1 MKYEDDWAE
10 NNILQVYKGK
20 EDIPDPHKVGF
31 GVELI
36 PWQFRVSLVYRNFF
50 VRVIIVRII
59 IIIRLWLV
67 HHFFQLSILYVNFDL
82 IETKAQENKHPDL
95 RPEVFNALTTFF
107 LVHFFP
113 GFMQVRSLFHE
124 SGHFYA
130 ISPLLCYFVVLETF
144 LTLLFQDVAS
154 WSSVLIAL
162 SICLS

>member
-36 PWQFRVSLVYRNFF
+36 PWQFRVSLGYRNFF
-50 VRVIIVRII
+50 VRVIIVRIV

-67 HHFFQLSILYVNFDL
+67 QHFFQLSILNVYFDL
-82 IETKAQENKHPDL
+82 IETKAQENKHPNL
-95 RPEVFNALTTFF
+95 RPEVFNALMTFF

-130 ISPLLCYFVVLETF
+130 ISPLLCYFVVL
-144 LTLLFQDVAS
+144 
-154 WSSVLIAL
+154 
-162 SICLS
+162 

>member
-1 MKYEDDWAE
+1 MKYEGDWAE
-10 NNILQVYKGK
+10 NNVLQVYKGK

-36 PWQFRVSLVYRNFF
+36 PWQFRVSLVFLNFF
-50 VRVIIVRII
+50 VRVVVVRII

-67 HHFFQLSILYVNFDL
+67 QHFFQLSILNVNLDL
-82 IETKAQENKHPDL
+82 IETEAQENEHPYL
-95 RPEVFNALTTFF
+95 RPEVFNAQFTFV
-107 LVHFFP
+107 LVHFLP

-130 ISPLLCYFVVLETF
+130 ISPFLCYFVVLETF
-144 LTLLFQDVAS
+144 LTLFLQDVAS
-154 WSSVLIAL
+154 WCGVLIAL

>member
-1 MKYEDDWAE
+1 MKYEGDRAE
-10 NNILQVYKGK
+10 NNVLQVYKGK

-36 PWQFRVSLVYRNFF
+36 PWQFRVSLVLKNFF
-50 VRVIIVRII
+50 VRVVVVRII

-67 HHFFQLSILYVNFDL
+67 QHFFQLSILNVNLDL
-82 IETKAQENKHPDL
+82 IETEAQENEHPNL
-95 RPEVFNALTTFF
+95 GPKVFNAQFTFV

-130 ISPLLCYFVVLETF
+130 ISPLLRYFVVLETF
-144 LTLLFQDVAS
+144 LTLFLQDVAS
-154 WSSVLIAL
+154 WCGVLIAL

>member
-50 VRVIIVRII
+50 VRVVIVRII

-67 HHFFQLSILYVNFDL
+67 
-82 IETKAQENKHPDL
+82 
-95 RPEVFNALTTFF
+95 
-107 LVHFFP
+107 
-113 GFMQVRSLFHE
+113 
-124 SGHFYA
+124 
-130 ISPLLCYFVVLETF
+130 
-144 LTLLFQDVAS
+144 
-154 WSSVLIAL
+154 
-162 SICLS
+162 

>member
-82 IETKAQENKHPDL
+82 IETKAQENKHPNL
-95 RPEVFNALTTFF
+95 RPEVFNALMTFF